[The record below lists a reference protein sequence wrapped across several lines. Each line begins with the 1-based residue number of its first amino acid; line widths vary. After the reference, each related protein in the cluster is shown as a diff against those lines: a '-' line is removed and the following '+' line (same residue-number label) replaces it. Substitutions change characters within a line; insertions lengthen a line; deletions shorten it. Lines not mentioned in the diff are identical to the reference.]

1 LLHNVSLLHKIA
13 INLHNKINRM
23 VRYILKLLFVFIVV
37 SSCKAQVKP
46 PVLPGQPDG
55 NTLLWEVSGNKLA
68 KPSYIFGT
76 FHLMCKEDIKFS
88 NALKQAV
95 LYSDL
100 MYMELDM
107 DDPATMLGGL
117 IFMNMKDGKKLKD
130 LYTPAEYAR
139 VESFFKDSLKM
150 GLTFIER
157 MKPSMAGALLYP
169 KMMPCKTA
177 SGVEE
182 QLMKLA
188 KQDKKE
194 IKGLETMEFQ
204 ASVFDSIPYDK
215 QAQELLKTIDSLQQ
229 YKKYFD
235 TMLSVYKSQRINE
248 IEEMFND
255 EAFGMMENPDVLLY
269 NRNRNWVKQLKT
281 IMKKQSIFAG
291 VGAGH
296 LVGTQGLIELLR
308 KEGYTVR
315 PIAN

>member
-1 LLHNVSLLHKIA
+1 LQ
-13 INLHNKINRM
+13 NKLNSMTGFMIR
-23 VRYILKLLFVFIVV
+23 VFVAVIMV

-46 PVLPGQPDG
+46 PVLPEQKDG

-76 FHLMCKEDIKFS
+76 FHLMCRDDIKFS

-95 LYSDL
+95 AYSDL
-100 MYMELDM
+100 VYMELDM
-107 DDPATMLGGL
+107 DDPATMMGGL
-117 IFMNMKDGKKLKD
+117 LLMNMKDGKKLKD
-130 LYTPAEYAR
+130 LFTPAEYAR
-139 VESFFKDSLKM
+139 VERFFKDSLKM
-150 GLTFIER
+150 GLAMVER
-157 MKPSMAGALLYP
+157 MKPSMSSALLYP

-194 IKGLETMEFQ
+194 ILGLETMAFQ

-235 TMLSVYKSQRINE
+235 TMLTVYKSQRIND
-248 IEEMFND
+248 IEKLFSD
-255 EAFGMMENPDVLLY
+255 EKFGMTENPDVLLY

-281 IMKKQSIFAG
+281 IMKKQHVFVA

-296 LVGTQGLIELLR
+296 LVGRQGLIELLR
-308 KEGYTVR
+308 REGYTVR
-315 PIAN
+315 PLANR